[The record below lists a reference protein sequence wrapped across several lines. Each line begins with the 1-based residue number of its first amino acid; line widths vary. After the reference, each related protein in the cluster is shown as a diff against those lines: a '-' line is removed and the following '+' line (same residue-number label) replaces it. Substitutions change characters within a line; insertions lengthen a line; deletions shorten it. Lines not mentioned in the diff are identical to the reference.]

1 MADLTLASENL
12 VKVQIWL
19 VFTRRQNLHQFVGI
33 ALSRENLT
41 FVIPQWSMYVHFSN
55 WFGCQ

>member
-33 ALSRENLT
+33 TFSSENLT
-41 FVIPQWSMYVHFSN
+41 FVIPQWSFFPLV
-55 WFGCQ
+55 WLPAKK